1 MESMKSMKG
10 MKGMKGIFE
19 HKNYSLVML
28 MSILL
33 YSLFLISSEDIAK
46 KLQLI
51 FIVGSLPIF
60 FYHKNK
66 IFKDPM
72 LKLLGLALLIQIAS
86 WLNSLIYLPDI
97 ANSGPKIDRLAKL
110 FSFVFIAYWLK
121 GSLRNVYLLW
131 GTLAVG
137 FILGCF
143 VHVDFFTE
151 VARAM
156 NGTRV
161 DFAIKNAQFTSM
173 FSGISLLISIFI
185 LSQLL
190 LKKKPFEGISTPLK
204 IVLSTAIILAFIFF
218 TFITIVTQSRQV
230 WLALAFTLVVSP
242 IFYALVFP
250 KSNRK
255 RIVMSYLLI
264 AITFVGLSQSEII
277 QQRAMRET
285 GTLQTILSG
294 DLDNIPMT
302 SIGIRVNSWIA
313 ASDWIKERPLI
324 GSDAEAISEVIQQS
338 DKFTGNLK
346 NFGHLHNYHIETLV
360 AYGFLGLLL
369 IYTLYYW
376 LVRSLFIT
384 KKQQPELSDIT
395 LFSLMF
401 VTFWACINFFET
413 FNGRSFGVYTHN
425 IMFAGFYTFYLTSSL
440 KSPLKKQDS

>member
-1 MESMKSMKG
+1 MNALETLFQSSKYRYFVLTS
-10 MKGMKGIFE
+10 IYLF
-19 HKNYSLVML
+19 SLTAVPFDNV
-28 MSILL
+28 SN
-33 YSLFLISSEDIAK
+33 LFRS
-46 KLQLI
+46 I
-51 FIVGSLPIF
+51 FILCSLPIF
-60 FYHKNK
+60 IIERKH
-66 IFKDPM
+66 IFKDRM

-156 NGTRV
+156 SGTRV

-173 FSGISLLISIFI
+173 FSGISLLISVFI

-255 RIVMSYLLI
+255 RIAMSYLLI

-324 GSDAEAISEVIQQS
+324 GSDAEAISEVIKQS
-338 DKFTGNLK
+338 DKFTGSLK
-346 NFGHLHNYHIETLV
+346 GFGHLHNYHIETLV

-369 IYTLYYW
+369 IYILYYW

-440 KSPLKKQDS
+440 KKTVKKEDN

>member
-1 MESMKSMKG
+1 MNALETLFQSSKYRYFVLTS
-10 MKGMKGIFE
+10 IYLFSLTSIPFE
-19 HKNYSLVML
+19 NASN
-28 MSILL
+28 
-33 YSLFLISSEDIAK
+33 LFRA
-46 KLQLI
+46 I
-51 FIVGSLPIF
+51 FILCSLPILIIER
-60 FYHKNK
+60 KK

-72 LKLLGLALLIQIAS
+72 LKLLGLALLIQVAS
-86 WLNSLIYLPDI
+86 WLNSLVYLPDI

-131 GTLAVG
+131 GTLAAG

-156 NGTRV
+156 NGERV

-173 FSGISLLISIFI
+173 FSGISLLISVFI

-190 LKKKPFEGISTPLK
+190 LKKKPFEGTSTQIRILM
-204 IVLSTAIILAFIFF
+204 STTLILAFIFF
-218 TFITIVTQSRQV
+218 AFITIVSQSRQV
-230 WLALAFTLVVSP
+230 WLALAFTIAITP
-242 IFYALVFP
+242 IFYTLVFP
-250 KSNRK
+250 NSNRK
-255 RIVMSYLLI
+255 RIAMSYLLLV
-264 AITFVGLSQSEII
+264 ITFIALSQSKII
-277 QQRAMRET
+277 QQRVLFDT
-285 GTLQTILSG
+285 STLQRIISG

-313 ASDWIKERPLI
+313 ATDWIKRHPLI
-324 GSDAEAISEVIQQS
+324 GSDSEAIAQVIQQS
-338 DKFTGNLK
+338 DKFTGHLK

-384 KKQQPELSDIT
+384 KKQQSELNNIT

-440 KSPLKKQDS
+440 KKSVEKEDN